1 MDWLNIGRRIRSQRE
16 YLGYSRE
23 SFAERI
29 DVTPKFCSDIELGL
43 KGMSVQTLCRI
54 SDVLNISV
62 DYILF
67 GAYDNNDNQ
76 NIIEMI
82 NRCPKDRLCYLEDI
96 IKAFVLSL
104 SENK

>member
-16 YLGYSRE
+16 YLGYTRE

-43 KGMSVQTLCRI
+43 KGMSVPTLCRI

-67 GAYDNNDNQ
+67 GSHDNNDNQ
-76 NIIEMI
+76 NIVEMI
-82 NRCPKDRLCYLEDI
+82 NRCPQDRLCYLEDI

>member
-104 SENK
+104 SESK